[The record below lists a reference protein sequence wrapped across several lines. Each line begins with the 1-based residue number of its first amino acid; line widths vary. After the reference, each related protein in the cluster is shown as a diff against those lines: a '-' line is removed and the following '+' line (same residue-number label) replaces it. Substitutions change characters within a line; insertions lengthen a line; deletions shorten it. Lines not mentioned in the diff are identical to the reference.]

1 MNLEKDKQINERKR
15 KSEFCDLD
23 DKPSTKKSF
32 PTLKWLPNGN
42 KVNNF

>member
-1 MNLEKDKQINERKR
+1 MKEKER

-23 DKPSTKKSF
+23 DNPSTKKSF